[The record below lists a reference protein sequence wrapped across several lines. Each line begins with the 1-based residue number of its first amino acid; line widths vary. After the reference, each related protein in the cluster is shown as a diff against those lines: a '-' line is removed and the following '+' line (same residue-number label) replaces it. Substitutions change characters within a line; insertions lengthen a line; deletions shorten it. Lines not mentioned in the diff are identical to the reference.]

1 VSFLFYQLKTLTRPK
16 NRNFINRNRVGRDMQ
31 LLCLQI
37 VSYTSEKDSTMIK
50 KGVSMEGTR
59 CDQK

>member
-1 VSFLFYQLKTLTRPK
+1 
-16 NRNFINRNRVGRDMQ
+16 MQ